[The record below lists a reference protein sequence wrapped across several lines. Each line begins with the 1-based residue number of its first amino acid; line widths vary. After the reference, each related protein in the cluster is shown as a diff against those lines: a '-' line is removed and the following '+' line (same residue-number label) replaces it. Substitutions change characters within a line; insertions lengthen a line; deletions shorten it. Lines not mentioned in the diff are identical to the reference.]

1 MTKKFTIFVENDVT
15 MKRYYEFEVS
25 AENLEEAIEHWGHDE
40 GVLYDVR
47 DAYLV
52 NESNA
57 TLRLKKTID
66 NYMLGQ
72 IEEDPTL
79 KDRLLKKFTKLMV
92 AGLDD

>member
-1 MTKKFTIFVENDVT
+1 MSKAITIFVENDVT
-15 MKRYYEFEVS
+15 IKRYYEFEVS
-25 AENLEEAIEHWGHDE
+25 AENLEEAIEHWEHGE

-52 NESNA
+52 DETNA

-66 NYMLGQ
+66 TFNLGQ

-79 KDRLLKKFTKLMV
+79 EDRLAKKFTKLMLK
-92 AGLDD
+92 GIDD

>member
-25 AENLEEAIEHWGHDE
+25 AENLEEAIEHWEHGE

-92 AGLDD
+92 SGLDD